1 MDGVLAD
8 TERDAHRPA
17 FNKAFE
23 RYHLDTVWTAER
35 YGKLLETGG
44 GKERMTAHWNEVG
57 WPVGFPEDPKER
69 QEKVKELHLRK
80 TAIFNEM
87 IQEGGIPLRPGVLRV
102 IDDAIAA
109 DIRLA
114 VCSTSSELAVRNLVS
129 TLMGPERASKFQI
142 FAGDMVKKKKPSPDV
157 YLMAIDRMGL
167 DKSKCVI
174 VEDSHIG
181 LGAALAAGISCIVTK
196 SSYTAN
202 EDFTGANM
210 VVEDLGDEPATWV
223 TLETLESLLP
233 EFDSEKQE
241 IVLDPEE
248 PSGGTQAD
256 EIEALEEL
264 AAVVDSPPVEPMQTD
279 QDESQEFNGADD
291 VEPLREGDK
300 GTIDE
305 PVVLEDSQFL
315 LENVPSEPYED
326 LFENQEEVQPVIVR
340 SEQVIELSQSKNSAD
355 SREPNPSETSQVFL
369 AETPKIPQPMTPIS
383 MPGAT
388 PLQLVRPLES
398 TTLTEVGRIVQE
410 LQPRHPKQTFRWKTF
425 VFWSNARLYDQT
437 FGG

>member
-17 FNKAFE
+17 FNKVFD
-23 RYHLDTVWTAER
+23 RYHLDTEWTVER

-87 IQEGGIPLRPGVLRV
+87 IQEGGIPLRPGVLRL

-109 DIRLA
+109 NIRLA
-114 VCSTSSELAVRNLVS
+114 VCSTSSELAVRNLVN
-129 TLMGPERASKFQI
+129 TLMGPERAAKFDI
-142 FAGDMVKKKKPSPDV
+142 FAGDMVQKKKPSPDV

-181 LGAALAAGISCIVTK
+181 LGAALAAGVSCIVTK

-210 VVEDLGDEPATWV
+210 IVEDLGDDPTTGV
-223 TLETLESLLP
+223 TLETLESLLQTIGS
-233 EFDSEKQE
+233 DKDDVALDQVDRTGE
-241 IVLDPEE
+241 IGDEE
-248 PSGGTQAD
+248 
-256 EIEALEEL
+256 EEALEDL
-264 AAVVDSPPVEPMQTD
+264 AVVVESTRI
-279 QDESQEFNGADD
+279 
-291 VEPLREGDK
+291 EPIQSE
-300 GTIDE
+300 
-305 PVVLEDSQFL
+305 LEDPQGYHEAGHEETQSGIDGTNDVLTREIGIVEENVAVKESRSL
-315 LENVPSEPYED
+315 LENLPGEPSQE
-326 LFENQEEVQPVIVR
+326 LWAKQEELQPVIVR
-340 SEQVIELSQSKNSAD
+340 SEQVIERSPSEQFKD
-355 SREPNPSETSQVFL
+355 SNESNPSQTMPPLSLPVAAPLEI
-369 AETPKIPQPMTPIS
+369 AQP
-383 MPGAT
+383 
-388 PLQLVRPLES
+388 RES

-410 LQPRHPKQTFRWKTF
+410 TQPKHPKLRYRWKTF
-425 VFWSNARLYDQT
+425 VFWSNANLYDQT

>member
-17 FNKAFE
+17 FNKVFD
-23 RYHLDTVWTAER
+23 RYHLDTEWTVER

-87 IQEGGIPLRPGVLRV
+87 IQEGGIPLRPGVLRL

-109 DIRLA
+109 NIRLA
-114 VCSTSSELAVRNLVS
+114 VCSTSSELAVRNLVN
-129 TLMGPERASKFQI
+129 TLMGPERAAKFDI
-142 FAGDMVKKKKPSPDV
+142 FAGDMVQKKKPSPDV

-181 LGAALAAGISCIVTK
+181 LGAALAAGVSCIVTK
-196 SSYTAN
+196 SSYTAK

-210 VVEDLGDEPATWV
+210 IVEDLGDDPATGV

-233 EFDSEKQE
+233 TIGSDKDDVALDQVDRSGE
-241 IVLDPEE
+241 IGGEE
-248 PSGGTQAD
+248 V
-256 EIEALEEL
+256 EALEEL
-264 AAVVDSPPVEPMQTD
+264 EVVVESTLIEPIQSELEDPPGYHEAGHEETQSGIEGT
-279 QDESQEFNGADD
+279 DD
-291 VEPLREGDK
+291 VLSRGIGIVEENVAVKESR
-300 GTIDE
+300 
-305 PVVLEDSQFL
+305 SL
-315 LENVPSEPYED
+315 LENLPGEPSQE
-326 LFENQEEVQPVIVR
+326 LWAKQEEPQPVIVQ
-340 SEQVIELSQSKNSAD
+340 SEQVIQRTPSEQFKD
-355 SREPNPSETSQVFL
+355 SNESNPSQTMPPL
-369 AETPKIPQPMTPIS
+369 S
-383 MPGAT
+383 MPVAA
-388 PLQLVRPLES
+388 PLELAQPRES

-410 LQPRHPKQTFRWKTF
+410 IQPRHPKPRYRWKTF
-425 VFWSNARLYDQT
+425 VFWSNANLYDQT